1 MPTYA
6 GFQLEVRVGTT
17 LASVTTSPFTDSKP
31 VDAIQK
37 ISYDYDQKLERHEST
52 GLRIPYAITEGIIDI
67 TGNIERFWTGS
78 GTDSWYRGANETG
91 SLTTYYIGV
100 YPNGAVSGQP
110 YRALDSVKF
119 GKSGKNHKP
128 GSALMTDSL
137 DFMAIREYTGSL

>member
-6 GFQLEVRVGTT
+6 GFQLDVKVGTT
-17 LASVTTSPFTDSKP
+17 LASVTGSSPSAAS

-37 ISYDYDQKLERHEST
+37 ISYDYDQKLERHDST
-52 GLRIPYAITEGIIDI
+52 GLRTPYAITEGIIDI

-119 GKSGKNHKP
+119 GKSAKNHKP